1 MIEGDVLNVGEL
13 LAPLK
18 APVELTQPLATAAR
32 LLDGPDLEFVTL
44 MDPSG
49 QPVGFLTQSDLHRV
63 RTRRPND
70 WESARCA
77 TVIQMPK
84 QYLSPQSSVQEAVE
98 MLRTEGVRP
107 LLVREGS
114 EPEGVLEP
122 SAVFQWCAENSP
134 ETLDELALMASTEER
149 NHYPDAQGAL

>member
-1 MIEGDVLNVGEL
+1 MNVGHL
-13 LAPLK
+13 LVPLK

-70 WESARCA
+70 WETTRCA
-77 TVIQMPK
+77 TAIRMPT
-84 QYLSPQSSVQEAVE
+84 QYLSPEDPVQEAVE
-98 MLRTEGVRP
+98 MLRNEGVRP
-107 LLVREGS
+107 LLVRKDS
-114 EPEGVLEP
+114 ETEGVLEP
-122 SAVFQWCAENSP
+122 SAVFHWCAEHSP
-134 ETLDELALMASTEER
+134 EVLDELAFMASAEER
-149 NHYPDAQGAL
+149 NHYPDA